1 MMGGKWQPASR
12 RSGASISPRTSDV
25 FPIRLATG
33 ETIDVVARSMFGG
46 LMLHVYEMVATGP
59 YAYDDNAGGGGFGY
73 DARIVFRA
81 PHAGVFYLQVSTI
94 TPPPGG
100 YTLDVRR
107 AASGSPLSTVHSRT
121 PTPVAAQHWEVYE
134 DIVFSRAVSTATRDH
149 ATGEYEEQP
158 EAAWLVVRCSAADG
172 LDIYV
177 TWNQVVVETR
187 TSVWATG
194 ATADA
199 DMLAWDPSASG
210 SASFHPSPHAML
222 DWLLRQSAAGTEVHI
237 LSHGSDIGASFEVAG
252 LRSALQSKDDW
263 TCGGV

>member
-1 MMGGKWQPASR
+1 M
-12 RSGASISPRTSDV
+12 
-25 FPIRLATG
+25 
-33 ETIDVVARSMFGG
+33 
-46 LMLHVYEMVATGP
+46 
-59 YAYDDNAGGGGFGY
+59 
-73 DARIVFRA
+73 
-81 PHAGVFYLQVSTI
+81 
-94 TPPPGG
+94 
-100 YTLDVRR
+100 
-107 AASGSPLSTVHSRT
+107 
-121 PTPVAAQHWEVYE
+121 
-134 DIVFSRAVSTATRDH
+134 
-149 ATGEYEEQP
+149 
-158 EAAWLVVRCSAADG
+158 
-172 LDIYV
+172 

-252 LRSALQSKDDW
+252 LRSALQSKDGW